1 VENSN
6 SSHEDRVSHRNS
18 KNIGTFLKNP
28 NIRSLRLSGKK
39 TEEEEEEEEEVTRN
53 SDPKL

>member
-18 KNIGTFLKNP
+18 KNIGTFLKNT